1 MRLEDNERKKMLT
14 IFAKNLP
21 TYRKNMKLSQEE
33 FGETIGITRQ
43 TVSSIERGAYPLTWA
58 IFLSC
63 LFICTGQPRA
73 RKLILN
79 SYAGEPVLLGF
90 LNELVGDKGS
100 TSAEGGNGTA
110 RQVYYGTCTI
120 KGDNQYTI
128 VECDAGVSEMLGL
141 SEESGS
147 AESGRRTSRS
157 TASGRLGSYL
167 DYVYPDDREA
177 IRRILDEKI
186 RKQMVVCIEH
196 RLISAEGRAVPVQ
209 CFVRRQKKMMK
220 NGLFDITITQIT
232 GEMLRKRQVSG
243 LLESLPV
250 GVSVFEYQ
258 GRIARDNVPE
268 IVYANDVFYDI
279 IGHTKEQF
287 TQIHDNFFPA
297 VVSADDNKSVMR
309 LFDAR
314 LETNAV
320 SSAEFRV
327 NRFDGSVA
335 WVHCNALVVWR
346 SEEGHS
352 LVSCVLTDI
361 TQRINAEMSMKHQL
375 DRYRQ
380 LEDISDD
387 VQFGYDV
394 VEDRLSIPTRIS
406 EQFGYDGVVAGVM
419 SGNLPAEF
427 VHAEDYES
435 FMQVYRN
442 ALSGING
449 KGEFRIKLD
458 NKEYKW
464 CKLNMIGIKDANGAV
479 IYIYGRLTDR
489 KSVV

>member
-1 MRLEDNERKKMLT
+1 MRLEESERKKMLS

-73 RKLILN
+73 KKLILN

-100 TSAEGGNGTA
+100 SVADGGKGTA

-120 KGDNQYTI
+120 KGDGEYTI
-128 VECDAGVSEMLGL
+128 VDCDAGVSEMLGL
-141 SEESGS
+141 SDGDDTRH
-147 AESGRRTSRS
+147 ASR
-157 TASGRLGSYL
+157 AAGAANRYGSYL

-196 RLISAEGRAVPVQ
+196 RLISAEGRAIPVQ

-232 GEMLRKRQVSG
+232 GEMFRKRQVSG
-243 LLESLPV
+243 LLETLPA
-250 GVSVFEYQ
+250 GVAVFEYQ
-258 GRIARDNVPE
+258 GRISRENVPE

-279 IGHTKEQF
+279 IGHSKEDF
-287 TQIHDNFFPA
+287 AQIHDNFFPA
-297 VVSADDNKSVMR
+297 VVAPDDNRAVMR
-309 LFDAR
+309 LFDSR
-314 LETNAV
+314 METNSV
-320 SSAEFRV
+320 SAAEFRV

-335 WVHCNALVVWR
+335 WV
-346 SEEGHS
+346 EGE
-352 LVSCVLTDI
+352 L
-361 TQRINAEMSMKHQL
+361 
-375 DRYRQ
+375 
-380 LEDISDD
+380 
-387 VQFGYDV
+387 YDKC
-394 VEDRLSIPTRIS
+394 EKIPNCYI
-406 EQFGYDGVVAGVM
+406 
-419 SGNLPAEF
+419 
-427 VHAEDYES
+427 
-435 FMQVYRN
+435 
-442 ALSGING
+442 
-449 KGEFRIKLD
+449 GEFEI
-458 NKEYKW
+458 
-464 CKLNMIGIKDANGAV
+464 
-479 IYIYGRLTDR
+479 
-489 KSVV
+489 